1 MPYDLLVVGAG
12 PAGLSAAI
20 YARARNKSVLVVSN
34 DPTASPL
41 CKAHQIDNYPG
52 IAHITGL
59 QLVEDMLAQAREM
72 GAEFRQG
79 RVLTLMPLGDSVMAS
94 IGDQVE
100 QAAAVVLA
108 PGVARA
114 TPLPGEEK
122 LLGRGVSYCA
132 TCDGMLYR
140 GRPVVVAGRSK
151 EAPRDAAYLKEL
163 GCQVVYVAP
172 RRPEQL
178 DPAIPFVQANR
189 LEVEGEQT
197 VTGLRADG
205 ALLPCSGI
213 FILREAVA
221 PTDLLPGLETEN
233 GAIRVDRRMATSIPG
248 VFAAGDCTGEP
259 LQVSKAVGEGLTA
272 ALSAAE
278 YLDQLPKKDTAE

>member
-1 MPYDLLVVGAG
+1 MSYDLLVVGAG

-34 DPTASPL
+34 APTASPL

-52 IAHITGL
+52 IAHISGL

-100 QAAAVVLA
+100 QATAVVLA

-114 TPLPGEEK
+114 TPLAGEEK

-140 GRPVVVAGRSK
+140 GKNVAVIGLSADAPE
-151 EAPRDAAYLKEL
+151 EAEYLRGIGCNVEYFDAKRAKRYEIK
-163 GCQVVYVAP
+163 G
-172 RRPEQL
+172 
-178 DPAIPFVQANR
+178 
-189 LEVEGEQT
+189 GER
-197 VTGLRADG
+197 VTALTADG
-205 ALLPCSGI
+205 EDFAVDCV
-213 FILREAVA
+213 FILRSGLA
-221 PTDLLPGLETEN
+221 PDSLLPGLALE
-233 GAIRVDRRMATSIPG
+233 GGHIAVDAGMATNIPG
-248 VFAAGDCTGEP
+248 VFAAGDCTGAP
-259 LQVSKAVGEGLTA
+259 YQVAKAAGEGNIA
-272 ALSAAE
+272 GLSACKYIE
-278 YLDQLPKKDTAE
+278 NTNR

>member
-52 IAHITGL
+52 
-59 QLVEDMLAQAREM
+59 M

-100 QAAAVVLA
+100 QATAVVLA

-132 TCDGMLYR
+132 TCDGMFYR
-140 GRPVVVAGRSK
+140 GKQVVVAGDAPDLAEETEYLRSI
-151 EAPRDAAYLKEL
+151 
-163 GCQVVYVAP
+163 GC
-172 RRPEQL
+172 
-178 DPAIPFVQANR
+178 
-189 LEVEGEQT
+189 EVT
-197 VTGLRADG
+197 SVR
-205 ALLPCSGI
+205 
-213 FILREAVA
+213 
-221 PTDLLPGLETEN
+221 LPGLHILGEDQVTGVCTAKGEEIPCQGVFLLRASIAPTQLAPGLELDGN
-233 GAIRVDRRMATSIPG
+233 YVKVNSFMATNLPG
-248 VFAAGDCTGEP
+248 IYAAGDCTGQP
-259 LQVSKAVGEGLTA
+259 LQLAKAVGEGQIA
-272 ALSAAE
+272 AHHALG
-278 YLDQLPKKDTAE
+278 L